1 MKIQFD
7 PNLDFQ
13 KQAIESVAGVFEGQE
28 ICQTK
33 FPVALLRYSRQMAF
47 PTMGN
52 NLGIGNR
59 LKLLPE
65 AELETDFNGLKQWQA
80 GFKTIPRTP
89 VLQEAQ

>member
-28 ICQTK
+28 ICQTN
-33 FPVALLRYSRQMAF
+33 FTVAPLQYTKELDL
-47 PTMGN
+47 PGMGN

-65 AELETDFNGLKQWQA
+65 DIA
-80 GFKTIPRTP
+80 
-89 VLQEAQ
+89 